1 MRPPRNSDERAPA
14 TAGTADTTDTANFH
28 VRLWATAERLVGLR
42 RSLAGWAAGTGLPEE
57 RQEDVVLAAYEA
69 MANSAE
75 HAYPAGEG
83 GPVEVTARCGADEL
97 TVVVTDEGR
106 WRTPDPR
113 ETLRGRGRPL
123 IGVLADASATVHR
136 EDGTTVTMS
145 WRLGPA

>member
-1 MRPPRNSDERAPA
+1 VRRARGGDDR
-14 TAGTADTTDTANFH
+14 TSGTSGGGDFH

-42 RSLAGWAAGTGLPEE
+42 RSLTGWAAGTTLPEE

-75 HAYPAGEG
+75 HAYPDGAG
-83 GPVEVTARCGADEL
+83 GPVEVTARCGAGEL
-97 TVVVTDEGR
+97 TVTVADEGR
-106 WRTPDPR
+106 WKPPDPR

>member
-1 MRPPRNSDERAPA
+1 VRGTRVGGDRASGTPG
-14 TAGTADTTDTANFH
+14 AGDFH

-75 HAYPAGEG
+75 HAYPDGEG
-83 GPVEVTARCGADEL
+83 GPVEVTARCGAGEL
-97 TVVVTDEGR
+97 TVVVADEGR
-106 WRTPDPR
+106 WKSPDPQ

-136 EDGTTVTMS
+136 ADGTTVTMS
-145 WRLGPA
+145 FRLAAA